1 MGSFANAQSSALNT
15 LNAQRRNLKNKT
27 MAPIPEP
34 FKWDESFAVFYQ
46 QLDDEHRGLFDG
58 IFAVAESP
66 ADAATLNALKGKVA
80 SHFSYEES
88 QYKKIKGYDY
98 LCHKAKHDEFLK
110 AAEGISAPVKADQV
124 VFMKQWLVDHITNT
138 DFTYKGKL

>member
-1 MGSFANAQSSALNT
+1 MGSHLPSPACKPKLT
-15 LNAQRRNLKNKT
+15 LTPTTPITA

-58 IFAVAESP
+58 IFAVAGAP
-66 ADAATLNALKGKVA
+66 GDAGTLAALKGKVTA
-80 SHFSYEES
+80 HFTYEES
-88 QYKKIKGYDY
+88 EFDKIGGYDVAG
-98 LCHKAKHDEFLK
+98 HKAKHAEFLK
-110 AAEGISAPVKADQV
+110 ACGGVNAPVSADQV

-138 DFTYKGKL
+138 DFTYKGKM